1 MKKSRYSSILKFLFP
16 FRVLLKAG
24 ILSVRQIS
32 RKIGLIFL
40 LIFCVLYPV
49 SFAHSAII
57 LKVKGRKALVDLEGV
72 QAEKGDKFDALN
84 LYGKPLGVLQIK
96 KVKKG
101 KAIAVLIK
109 GKMGVNWIL
118 EPSAPDSSGS
128 SSFAGNEEYNPPSRD
143 NNNSSAKNF
152 STASS
157 FQQSAYSSNGFGIIL
172 GPKYSIVTTAP
183 SNSISGLSFIEQLL
197 VDFSFVGPLGARI
210 MLGHQ
215 ELRATGSSCGL
226 SSCQLSIHYIGAG
239 FLLRGIFLRHSM
251 FQPWLGAGGRLLWP
265 FVNQKAD
272 LGLDKKSF
280 SSFHGAV
287 TGSIGIDIHFGGIY
301 IPIQIDV
308 SWINP
313 VLISLQSL
321 KEGTRDFK
329 PLYISAKLGVAFAF

>member
-1 MKKSRYSSILKFLFP
+1 MKTSLHSSILKLSAP
-16 FRVLLKAG
+16 FCFLLKAG
-24 ILSVRQIS
+24 VLVIQQILNSQV
-32 RKIGLIFL
+32 LIFSL
-40 LIFCVLYPV
+40 VFCVLYPF

-72 QAEKGDKFDALN
+72 QSEKGDKFDALN

-118 EPSAPDSSGS
+118 EPSAPDSSDR
-128 SSFAGNEEYNPPSRD
+128 SSFGGNEEYDPAGKRNHT
-143 NNNSSAKNF
+143 SSAENF

-157 FQQSAYSSNGFGIIL
+157 FQKSPYSSNGFGIIL
-172 GPKYSIVTTAP
+172 GPQYNIITTAP
-183 SNSISGLSFIEQLL
+183 NKSIVGWSFAEQLI
-197 VDFSFVGPLGARI
+197 VDFSLMGPLGARI

-215 ELRATGSSCGL
+215 TLRASGSNCGL
-226 SSCQLSIHYIGAG
+226 STCSLGIHYIGAG

-251 FQPWLGAGGRLLWP
+251 FQPWLGAGGSLLWP
-265 FVNQKAD
+265 FVDQKAN

-287 TGSIGIDIHFGGIY
+287 TGALGIDIHFGGMY
-301 IPIQIDV
+301 IPIQIDA

-321 KEGTRDFK
+321 KEGARDFK
-329 PLYISAKLGVAFAF
+329 PLYIGAKLGIAFSF